1 MVDEYNVTF
10 IKGFPALGIYILA
23 VACEAL
29 PNPYGYEVELCFFV
43 GKQRGRSMVCFDN
56 VFIEDATLDDYDN
69 LQEVFEHYLEQPEH
83 ISLAEKAVV

>member
-1 MVDEYNVTF
+1 MIDEYSVTF

-43 GKQRGRSMVCFDN
+43 GRQRGMSMVCFDN
-56 VFIEDATLDDYDN
+56 AFIEDATLDDYAE
-69 LQEVFEHYLEQPEH
+69 LEEVVNEYLAQPEH

>member
-1 MVDEYNVTF
+1 MFNKESLVF
-10 IKGFPALGIYILA
+10 IKDIPVLSIYILA

-43 GKQRGRSMVCFDN
+43 GKQRGMSMVCFDN
-56 VFIEDATLDDYDN
+56 IFIEDATLDDYAE
-69 LQEVFEHYLEQPEH
+69 LEEVVNEYLAQPEH